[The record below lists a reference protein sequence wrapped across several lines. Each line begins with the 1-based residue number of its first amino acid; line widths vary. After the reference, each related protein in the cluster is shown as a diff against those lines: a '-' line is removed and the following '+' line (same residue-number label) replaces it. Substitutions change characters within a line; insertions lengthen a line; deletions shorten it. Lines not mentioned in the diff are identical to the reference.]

1 MDKFIAI
8 DGQAAYIK
16 QPKNPNDMRY
26 FLSGCCAFVLE
37 NSSEWDENI
46 KKELFSDLLDGRY
59 N

>member
-1 MDKFIAI
+1 M

-16 QPKNPNDMRY
+16 QQKNLNDMRY

-46 KKELFSDLLDGRY
+46 KKELFSYLLDGGL